1 MSASERP
8 GVYSSVDVS
17 SALSASGRGRAV
29 GITARAETGEKG
41 KRVMISSFAEAAA
54 TFGAASALA
63 DLIKVLFQNG
73 APAVCA
79 VAAAVASDPSAD
91 DYKEAFAELMENADI
106 GVMVCGSHEKSVHTA
121 LETALEGASESGKY
135 RIGVIEA
142 AGTVSQLVSLAQSLN
157 CEKLVLAGP
166 CVVGTDGNAVPG
178 VISAAL
184 AGQIAAGTDPA
195 LPLNGARLY
204 GPEGLA
210 FSCSDADVDKLVR
223 GGVTP
228 IENVNGEFFVV
239 RGVTTR
245 TTTNGTGDN
254 TWREL
259 TTILIINDV
268 IPTIRSALK
277 SRFARSKNT
286 AQTRGAIRT
295 QVVIELENKLAH
307 EIIDSYGNVTAEA
320 NAEDPTLCEVSF
332 DFTVA
337 HGLNRINLTAHITV

>member
-41 KRVMISSFAEAAA
+41 KRVRISSFAEAAA
-54 TFGAASALA
+54 VFGAASELA
-63 DLIKVLFQNG
+63 GLIKVLFQNG

-79 VAAAVASDPSAD
+79 VAAAVGSEPGKD
-91 DYKEAFAELMENADI
+91 DYEDAFAALMENADI
-106 GVMVCGSHEKSVHTA
+106 GVMICGSHEQSVHTA
-121 LETALEGASESGKY
+121 MKAALEGASESGKY

-142 AGTVSQLVSLAQSLN
+142 EGNVSRLVSLAQSLN

-166 CVVGTDGNAVPG
+166 CAAGADGEAAPG

-184 AGQIAAGTDPA
+184 AGQISAGTDPA
-195 LPLNGARLY
+195 LPLNGAQLY
-204 GPEGLA
+204 GPAGLA
-210 FSCSDADVDKLVR
+210 FSCSDADIDTLVR

-239 RGVTTR
+239 RGITTR
-245 TTTNGTGDN
+245 TMTNGAGDN

-295 QVVIELENKLAH
+295 QVIIELENKLAH

-337 HGLNRINLTAHITV
+337 HGLNRINLTAHITA

>member
-8 GVYSSVDVS
+8 GVYSSIDIS
-17 SALSASGRGRAV
+17 SALSASGGGRTV

-41 KRVMISSFAEAAA
+41 KAVTISSYAEAAA
-54 TFGAASALA
+54 VFGAASALA
-63 DLIKVLFQNG
+63 ALVKVLFQNG
-73 APAVCA
+73 APSVCA
-79 VAAAVASDPSAD
+79 AAAAVGSEPSAE
-91 DYKEAFAELMENADI
+91 DYETAFAALMENADI
-106 GVMVCGSHEKSVHTA
+106 GVMVCDSHSQGVHTA
-121 LETALEGASESGKY
+121 LKATLEGASESGKY
-135 RIGVIEA
+135 RIGIIEA
-142 AGTVSQLVSLAQSLN
+142 EGTAAQLAALAQSLN

-166 CVVGTDGNAVPG
+166 CAVDADGETVPG
-178 VISAAL
+178 VVSAAL
-184 AGQIAAGTDPA
+184 AGQISAGTDPA
-195 LPLNGARLY
+195 LPLNGAQLY
-204 GPEGLA
+204 GPAGLA
-210 FSCSDADVDKLVR
+210 FSCSDTDIDTLVR

-239 RGVTTR
+239 RGITTR
-245 TTTNGTGDN
+245 TMTNGASDS

-268 IPTIRSALK
+268 IPTIRTALR

-286 AQTRGAIRT
+286 VQTRGAIRT
-295 QVVIELENKLAH
+295 QVIIELENKMAH
-307 EIIDSYGNVTAEA
+307 EIIDSYGNVSAKA